1 LAQHFDPVGALEG
14 LLMAENQSRLD
25 HAGFKKFAAVTAAF
39 LGIFAGGA
47 STAMGQEGTKAQ
59 GKEQVVGGGGAGG
72 AGRGVGVLK
81 AKAAKGPLLVV
92 VSIPPLKGLVEPLLP
107 HGSKVEVLIPPG
119 VSEHGYEI
127 PPTKLAAITG
137 ADLVVYVG
145 LGMEP
150 QVERLV
156 REHPKSERRDFSFSD
171 AVGIVAGADAHDD
184 HHDHDHV
191 HDENCEHGHGVD
203 PHVWLDPVL
212 VRTLVMKLD
221 AELTGV
227 EYRADGSTALSA
239 QARALVARIDAVHEA
254 YTKVVGGA
262 TRKAFVVGHDAWG
275 RLAGRYGL
283 ETIPIAGLTAS
294 EPTPSAIAAATAA
307 AKEKGVTTVF
317 VEPQLSQ
324 RVAKRIATTAK
335 MKLEVLDPLG
345 SGDWEAMMRS
355 NLTKIGEAI
364 GSSVKAE

>member
-1 LAQHFDPVGALEG
+1 MAQNQTSLTTNRGRGGLLPVRGCRMLAAVGAALVALTATGVGGIGIASGQEKPKEKSSEKATEKPNQNAAG
-14 LLMAENQSRLD
+14 LL
-25 HAGFKKFAAVTAAF
+25 H
-39 LGIFAGGA
+39 
-47 STAMGQEGTKAQ
+47 
-59 GKEQVVGGGGAGG
+59 
-72 AGRGVGVLK
+72 
-81 AKAAKGPLLVV
+81 AKASGGPLTVV

-107 HGSKVEVLIPPG
+107 MGSKVEVLIPPG

-137 ADLVVYVG
+137 ADLVVFVG

-156 REHPKSERRDFSFSD
+156 RDHPKSERRDFSVAD
-171 AVGIVAGADAHDD
+171 AVGVEAEA
-184 HHDHDHV
+184 HDHDH
-191 HDENCEHGHGVD
+191 HGHNHAPGEACEHGVD
-203 PHVWLDPVL
+203 PHIWLDPHMVK
-212 VRTLVMKLD
+212 TLVMKLD

-239 QARALVARIDAVHEA
+239 QARELVARIDRVHED
-254 YTKVVGGA
+254 YTKVVAGA
-262 TRKAFVVGHDAWG
+262 SRKSFVVGHDAWG

-307 AKEKGVTTVF
+307 AKDKGVTTVF

-335 MKLEVLDPLG
+335 MKLDVLDPLG

-355 NLTKIGEAI
+355 NLVKIGEAL
-364 GSSVKAE
+364 GSTVKVEGK